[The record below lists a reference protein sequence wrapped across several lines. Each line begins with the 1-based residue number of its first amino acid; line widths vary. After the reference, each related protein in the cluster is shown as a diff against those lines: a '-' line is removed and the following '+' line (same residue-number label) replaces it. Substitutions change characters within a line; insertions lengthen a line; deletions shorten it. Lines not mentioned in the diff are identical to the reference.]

1 MSKRLPEIQAHL
13 DRIELETEAALQKLV
28 QLDPSRAVRRIL
40 EKGIL
45 AGKLESITMLVRSAR
60 DTLDE

>member
-1 MSKRLPEIQAHL
+1 MSKRLPEIQIHL
-13 DRIELETEAALQKLV
+13 DRIEAEAEAALQKLV
-28 QLDPSRAVRRIL
+28 QADPSRAVRRIL

-45 AGKLESITMLVRSAR
+45 AGKLESIIAIARSAK

>member
-1 MSKRLPEIQAHL
+1 MSERLPEIQARL
-13 DRIELETEAALQKLV
+13 DRIEAEAEAAV
-28 QLDPSRAVRRIL
+28 QAVVRADPSRAVRRIL

-45 AGKLESITMLVRSAR
+45 AGKLEAIAAIERSAK